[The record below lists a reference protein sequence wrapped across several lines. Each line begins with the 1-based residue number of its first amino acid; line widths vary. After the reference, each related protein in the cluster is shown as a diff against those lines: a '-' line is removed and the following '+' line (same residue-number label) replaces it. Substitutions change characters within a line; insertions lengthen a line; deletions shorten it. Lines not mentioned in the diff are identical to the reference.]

1 MFSGSDWMTDW
12 NKAETL
18 SLRIGEICAAIP
30 LYGYWE
36 PNDRIALAVA
46 SFRLALEHHSSI
58 HLLFRHNKRASA
70 NALARPLFEAALR
83 TAWFA
88 DVASEKQIRG
98 ILKGRKVPLLGELS
112 SVFNGKSGRLLSG
125 QYEGVLHSLTHGG
138 TRALTAHYLEG
149 EDRERANAVITAQ
162 SGMCLGFA
170 GYTIAYRLGHQ
181 DFVTQL
187 VDATPIVD

>member
-12 NKAETL
+12 SKAETV

-30 LYGYWE
+30 LNGYWE

-58 HLLFRHNKRASA
+58 HLLFRDNKRASA
-70 NALARPLFEAALR
+70 NALARPLIEAALR
-83 TAWFA
+83 TVWFA

-98 ILKGRKVPLLGELS
+98 ILKGRKVPLLGDLS
-112 SVFNGKSGRLLSG
+112 IAFSGKSGRLLSG

-149 EDRERANAVITAQ
+149 EDRERANAVIIAQ
-162 SGMCLGFA
+162 SGLCLGCS
-170 GYTIAYRLGHQ
+170 GYTIAYRLGQQ

-187 VDATPIVD
+187 ADATPIVD